1 MHQLLREENFKVK
14 VDPQILAVKEIKALV
29 DRDKTKDKRKFVLE
43 MTYAY
48 HMISPSSTFDRYT
61 NDRER
66 HERVVQSLAFKEG
79 WQPDPELETAIAVLR
94 ELSDTIS
101 RKSLRTTK
109 NALRSVELVIDSLR
123 QQIETQ
129 AAEGEI
135 PFETLPDLMK
145 SAHELLKLAN
155 AIPATIK
162 KISDLEEEIRKEA
175 STGDRVQG
183 GGSIGLFES

>member
-14 VDPQILAVKEIKALV
+14 VDPQILEVREIKALV

-61 NDRER
+61 NDKER
-66 HERVVQSLAFKEG
+66 HERVVQSLAFQKG
-79 WQPDPELETAIAVLR
+79 WQPDQKLEAAIAVLR

-175 STGDRVQG
+175 SAGDRVQG
-183 GGSIGLFES
+183 GGTIGLFES

>member
-183 GGSIGLFES
+183 GGEIGLFES

>member
-14 VDPQILAVKEIKALV
+14 VDPQVLEIVEIKALLV
-29 DRDKTKDKRKFVLE
+29 SDKSASKEKFTRE

-48 HMISPSSTFDRYT
+48 HMISPSSTFDKYT
-61 NDRER
+61 NNKER
-66 HERVVQSLAFKEG
+66 HERVVQALGFKSS
-79 WQPDPELETAIAVLR
+79 WKPSKKLEDAISVLR

-109 NALRSVELVIDSLR
+109 NALRTVELVIDSLR
-123 QQIETQ
+123 QQIEKQ
-129 AAEGEI
+129 AEEGEI
-135 PFETLPDLMK
+135 PFDVLPDLIK

-175 STGDRVQG
+175 SSGDRVQG

>member
-1 MHQLLREENFKVK
+1 MLLREENFKVK

>member
-61 NDRER
+61 NDKER

-79 WQPDPELETAIAVLR
+79 WQPDPELEAAIAVLR